1 MKNSSIE
8 ITEQEYLIKLP
19 RQDFNLS
26 FIHQLLKRIQAE
38 QFFFTYKTSDEFTA
52 LGVPAEWVPVLNKM
66 GFKTAEDLKAGNPNK
81 VFNDL
86 GGMRKKLKLDI
97 AMPAKESVMDWF
109 N

>member
-38 QFFFTYKTSDEFTA
+38 QFFFTYKTSDETD
-52 LGVPAEWVPVLNKM
+52 
-66 GFKTAEDLKAGNPNK
+66 DLLSRNMSMDRETR
-81 VFNDL
+81 FDDL
-86 GGMRKKLKLDI
+86 RDK
-97 AMPAKESVMDWF
+97 
-109 N
+109 